1 MCGIGNSTFAGDREI
16 TRAEFAAIMVRAL
29 GLPAKDISAFSDVAK
44 EAWYN
49 GAVAAASK
57 YGIVSGRGGNSFDPL
72 AKITR
77 EEAMQMVFNAAKLTP
92 FNGVEDAV
100 DSEAFSDY
108 NAMSPWA
115 AEAVDF
121 NLAGGLILGSNGKI
135 NPKSNITRGE
145 VAAVVLKL
153 LQKAKLVN

>member
-1 MCGIGNSTFAGDREI
+1 MSSYLPARIRPMPLYPTLSSLVTQAAGVEDVAKEMAGRQIMCGIGNSTFAGDREI

-57 YGIVSGRGGNSFDPL
+57 YGIVSGRGGNTFDPL

-77 EEAMQMVFNAAKLTP
+77 EEAMQMVFNARSYP
-92 FNGVEDAV
+92 FNG
-100 DSEAFSDY
+100 
-108 NAMSPWA
+108 
-115 AEAVDF
+115 
-121 NLAGGLILGSNGKI
+121 
-135 NPKSNITRGE
+135 
-145 VAAVVLKL
+145 
-153 LQKAKLVN
+153 

>member
-1 MCGIGNSTFAGDREI
+1 MRKQCRWYLTLEA
-16 TRAEFAAIMVRAL
+16 TR
-29 GLPAKDISAFSDVAK
+29 
-44 EAWYN
+44 
-49 GAVAAASK
+49 
-57 YGIVSGRGGNSFDPL
+57 
-72 AKITR
+72 
-77 EEAMQMVFNAAKLTP
+77 LT
-92 FNGVEDAV
+92 VEDAV